1 MSDNFIDELQ
11 LEFLTEAA
19 DLLVKVESLTLDL
32 QRVEDKQEI
41 FRELARLAHNFKG
54 SGAAVGFDRLSKFAH
69 CVEDYIIFLRAPET
83 KITATQLDLLL
94 KGLDRLKQDIETLS
108 QDRKTLLVHDEI
120 VAELKAA
127 AVEELQAE
135 VPQIQSD
142 MQPEVA
148 PHNVQV
154 AESQPVAVA
163 IQPDKKQAGESSKAV
178 QKKNSGQQEVLRI
191 PKNKIDFLLESF
203 GEQVILQSSLDQ
215 YKYDLD
221 TNRDLIL
228 RTINQ
233 LTKLTFEL
241 QTHALSLTLIQIS
254 PTFMKLERAIRDAA
268 KACNKSVNIS
278 VEGGE
283 TEVDK
288 TLIDMLSDPL
298 THMVR
303 NSVDHAVE
311 DSSERELLGKT
322 SHGNVTIRACR
333 TGGQLWIEVEDDGR
347 GLNAEKIKQKAV
359 KSGLISESTAASMSI
374 DEAQA
379 LIFHSGL
386 STKEAVNEISGR
398 GVGMNVVKEAVE
410 KLNGAIEIRSEVGRG
425 TRFRLK
431 LPLSLAIFN
440 GAVIKINDAKFI
452 VPNSEIAEI
461 SRYNTRNL
469 TQMGGQ
475 DALMKVREEVF
486 RVVDLRTHFE
496 VSRRTKTSSS
506 VPSEKDD
513 IRPVLLTRKNGNCA
527 FIVDEII
534 GMQKIVQKPLGE
546 EVMSKQEFAAATILS
561 DGTPG
566 VILNLGSLA
575 QAA

>member
-1 MSDNFIDELQ
+1 MSDNFIEELQ

-32 QRVEDKQEI
+32 QRVDDKQEI
-41 FRELARLAHNFKG
+41 FRALARLAHNFKG

-83 KITATQLDLLL
+83 KISATQLDLLL

-108 QDRKTLLVHDEI
+108 QDRQTLLVHDDI

-127 AVEELQAE
+127 AVEELQA
-135 VPQIQSD
+135 VLPQ
-142 MQPEVA
+142 
-148 PHNVQV
+148 
-154 AESQPVAVA
+154 

-215 YKYDLD
+215 FKYDLD
-221 TNRDLIL
+221 ANRDLIL

-268 KACNKSVNIS
+268 KACNKTVNIS

-311 DSSERELLGKT
+311 DSSERELLAKT

-347 GLNAEKIKQKAV
+347 GLNAEKIKQKAI
-359 KSGLISESTAASMSI
+359 KTGLISESSAAKMSI
-374 DEAQA
+374 DEAHA

-410 KLNGAIEIRSEVGRG
+410 KLNGKIEIRSEVGRG

-452 VPNSEIAEI
+452 VPNSEISEI
-461 SRYNTRNL
+461 SRYDTRKL

-475 DALMKVREEVF
+475 DAIMKVREEVF

-496 VSRRTKTSSS
+496 VSRRTKTSSA
-506 VPSEKDD
+506 VPSGKDD

-527 FIVDEII
+527 FIVDEIV

>member
-1 MSDNFIDELQ
+1 MSDNIIDELQ

-19 DLLVKVESLTLDL
+19 DLLVKVESLTLHL
-32 QRVEDKQEI
+32 QRAEDKQEI

-83 KITATQLDLLL
+83 KISATQLDLLL

-108 QDRKTLLVHDEI
+108 QDRQTLLVHDEI

-127 AVEELQAE
+127 SVEELRA
-135 VPQIQSD
+135 VVRQIQSD
-142 MQPEVA
+142 MLPEVA
-148 PHNVQV
+148 PQTFQV
-154 AESQPVAVA
+154 ADSHPVAA
-163 IQPDKKQAGESSKAV
+163 SIEPEKKQSSETSKAV
-178 QKKNSGQQEVLRI
+178 KNKTSGQQEVLRI
-191 PKNKIDFLLESF
+191 PKYKIDFLLESF

-215 YKYDLD
+215 YKYDLEA
-221 TNRDLIL
+221 NRDLIL

-268 KACNKSVNIS
+268 KACNKSVVIS

-311 DSSERELLGKT
+311 DSSDRERIGKT
-322 SHGNVTIRACR
+322 AHGNVTIRACR

-347 GLNAEKIKQKAV
+347 GLNAEKIKQKAI
-359 KSGLISESTAASMSI
+359 KTGLISESAAAKMSI
-374 DEAQA
+374 DEAHA

-452 VPNSEIAEI
+452 VPNSEISEI
-461 SRYNTRNL
+461 SRYDTRKL

-475 DALMKVREEVF
+475 DAIMKVRDEVY
-486 RVVDLRTHFE
+486 RVVDLRAHFE
-496 VSRRTKTSSS
+496 VNRRRKTNST
-506 VPSEKDD
+506 VPSGKDD

-527 FIVDEII
+527 FIVDEIV